1 MPPKHRRA
9 TVAGPAQAAPL
20 AVDRDLLRRG
30 SFSTR
35 AELIVAIEEY
45 LIVAT
50 VQPDYRR
57 ARERYRV

>member
-1 MPPKHRRA
+1 
-9 TVAGPAQAAPL
+9 VAGPAQAAPL

-30 SFSTR
+30 TFSTR

>member
-1 MPPKHRRA
+1 M
-9 TVAGPAQAAPL
+9 AGPAQAAPL
-20 AVDRDLLRRG
+20 AVDRDLLGRG
-30 SFSTR
+30 TFSTR